1 MNIPTICF
9 WDPESM
15 SLKPE
20 YSDFFD
26 DLISAKIIHT
36 NPVKAAKHLENVY
49 NNPQTW
55 WQSKEVQNLKDRWL
69 ERNFGKPDVL
79 INYLLELTQK

>member
-1 MNIPTICF
+1 MLLNP
-9 WDPESM
+9 
-15 SLKPE
+15 K

-36 NPVKAAKHLENVY
+36 NPVNAARHLENIY

-55 WQSKEVQNLKDRWL
+55 WQTKEVQNLKDRWL
-69 ERNFGKPDVL
+69 KRNFGKPDVL
-79 INYLLELTQK
+79 INYLLELAEK